1 MPLKTTAYRR
11 FTLEEA
17 IDWVMHLC
25 EAKGCSPAVALR
37 SIAMTN
43 STEDPSWDQAI
54 IRCTESL
61 RRSLHSVLSNCGCD
75 KALAHAASLSTAQWN
90 IRKTAQTSNALPRCL
105 ERHLSEAL
113 DIAPRT
119 DDDLI
124 SILAAL
130 SMLWPHLPW
139 INRQAQAD
147 QDSAF
152 VERHRHGMVAGPGAL
167 FECSTLTLG
176 LALMMPETRYPYHQH
191 PPAEFYLVLS
201 PGDWYREDVGWWSP
215 GAGGVV
221 FNPPSCIHAMKS
233 TQVPLLAV
241 WGLMHE

>member
-1 MPLKTTAYRR
+1 M
-11 FTLEEA
+11 
-17 IDWVMHLC
+17 I
-25 EAKGCSPAVALR
+25 
-37 SIAMTN
+37 N
-43 STEDPSWDQAI
+43 STEDPSWDQDI
-54 IRCTESL
+54 IRSGESL
-61 RRSLHSVLSNCGCD
+61 RRSLQCVLSGCGCD
-75 KALAHAASLSTAQWN
+75 EAPAHAASLSTAQWH
-90 IRKTAQTSNALPRCL
+90 IRKTAQASNALPGYL

-113 DIAPRT
+113 DAASST

-130 SMLWPHLPW
+130 GTLLPHLPW
-139 INRQAQAD
+139 INRQARAG

-152 VERHRHGMVAGPGAL
+152 VERHRHGMIAGPGAL

-201 PGDWYREDVGWWSP
+201 PGDWYRADVGWWSP

-221 FNPPSCIHAMKS
+221 FNPPSCIHAMRS
-233 TQVPLLAV
+233 TCVPLLAL
-241 WGLMHE
+241 WGLIHSEAELCR

>member
-124 SILAAL
+124 SMLAAL

-139 INRQAQAD
+139 INRQARAD

-152 VERHRHGMVAGPGAL
+152 VERHRHGMIAGPGAL